1 MKTVVCDLEKWQIDF
16 VEKRMVG
23 LDFECLTCSVDEISD
38 DLAREAEVLSIFVY
52 SNVSRQTLNRFP
64 KLKMIQT
71 MSTGFD
77 HIDIEACKEK
87 GIVVSNVPAY
97 GDNTVAEHAFGLLLS
112 LSRNIHKAY
121 IRSMQEDTFSYDGLI
136 GFDLK
141 SKTIGVIGTGRIGK
155 NMIKIANGFSMNV
168 IAYDPFPQPENETSL
183 GFRYVSLDELYK
195 CADVISL
202 HLPLNK
208 ETTHLI
214 NKEAIDK
221 MKTGVIIINTARG
234 GIIST
239 EALMAGLQSGKVGG
253 AGLDVLEGEIDV
265 KDETELL
272 KNISSVSQD
281 RLKLLIENRALM
293 NMDNV
298 IVTPHLAFYSRE
310 AIIRIINNSAD
321 AIETFIAG
329 EVLSSKVI

>member
-1 MKTVVCDLEKWQIDF
+1 MKTVVCDLEDWQVTFI
-16 VEKRMVG
+16 EQRLAG
-23 LDFECLTCSVDEISD
+23 LHPVCLTSSVDQVDSD
-38 DLAREAEVLSIFVY
+38 IAAETEVLSVFVY
-52 SNVSRQTLNRFP
+52 SAITKEVLEKFP

-71 MSTGFD
+71 MSTGYD
-77 HIDIEACKEK
+77 HIDIDACKQK

-97 GDNTVAEHAFGLLLS
+97 GDNTVAEHAFGLLLN

-121 IRSMQEDTFSYDGLI
+121 IRSMQEDTFSYEGLI

-141 SKTIGVIGTGRIGK
+141 NKIIGIIGTGRIGR
-155 NMIKIANGFSMNV
+155 NMIKIANGFGMNV
-168 IAYDPFPQPENETSL
+168 VAYDPFPQIENETSL
-183 GFRYVSLDELYK
+183 GFKYVTLDELYAQ
-195 CADVISL
+195 ADVISL

-214 NKEAIDK
+214 NHESMAK
-221 MKTGVIIINTARG
+221 MKKGVIIINTSRG

-239 EALMAGLQSGKVGG
+239 EALVEQLQSGKIGG
-253 AGLDVLEGEIDV
+253 AGLDVLEGEMDV

-272 KNISSVSQD
+272 KNISSASQD

-293 NMDNV
+293 NMENV

-310 AIIRIINNSAD
+310 AIMRIMNNSAE
-321 AIETFIAG
+321 AMECFVAG
-329 EVLSSKVI
+329 KDLISKIN